1 MWGWAFNSVGAPCV
15 AQRVCAMPVAP
26 ESFCS
31 PTWKASSAT
40 RPAER
45 TRRSSGLAAPISTA
59 TMSRFAAAPTIPHMA
74 LPFPRRLPGRKRH
87 LLRARHGELPRRRV
101 LADGGA
107 RTDVGAPRDPHR
119 RDQRSVRADEAVV
132 FDHRAV
138 LLRAV

>member
-45 TRRSSGLAAPISTA
+45 TRRSSG
-59 TMSRFAAAPTIPHMA
+59 FAAPTIPHMA

-138 LLRAV
+138 LLRAVVVT